1 MGKMEQNLEAFRIN
15 SNVQGQELRIHIVGN
30 LDALTSPKLL
40 ELYQETAAKQKIT
53 RVEMDLADLGYV
65 SSAGLRAML
74 IMYKGCPDGLL
85 LKNLSEPVTQ
95 LMNMTGFGGIFEIE

>member
-1 MGKMEQNLEAFRIN
+1 MGKMEQNLETFRII
-15 SNVQGQELRIHIVGN
+15 SSVQGQQLNIHLVGN

-40 ELYQETAAKQKIT
+40 ELYQETAAKQTIT
-53 RVEMDLADLGYV
+53 RAELDLADLGYV

-85 LKNLSEPVTQ
+85 LKNLSEPVMQ
-95 LMNMTGFGGIFEIE
+95 LMDQTGFGGIFEIE